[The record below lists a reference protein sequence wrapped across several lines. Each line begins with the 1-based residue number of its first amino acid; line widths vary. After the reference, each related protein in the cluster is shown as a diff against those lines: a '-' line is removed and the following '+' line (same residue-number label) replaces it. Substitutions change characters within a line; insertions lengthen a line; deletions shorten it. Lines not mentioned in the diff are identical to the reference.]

1 MEASLGGSTQEPT
14 EILTLALSGE
24 KACAVP
30 SGSGVDEIA
39 FAMGIRPEVV
49 RLVEAE
55 DGSRSVLLTT
65 RTLLE
70 AMYSPELVL
79 RPGTCEACWLPTS
92 PMGSPR
98 VLADGAFGTS
108 KWADDHLPSDPF
120 DVFLQDLVRDHLA
133 YSGDNVFCQTCW
145 ASCIP
150 WLLVS
155 DELFIENHADHYA
168 KHKANL
174 VQSMTRSES
183 SAWIDIVLSACDAS
197 DEEHVVAVAQNTPR
211 SAGT

>member
-14 EILTLALSGE
+14 EILTFAMSGE

-70 AMYSPELVL
+70 AIILQEL
-79 RPGTCEACWLPTS
+79 RPGICEACWLPTS

-98 VLADGAFGTS
+98 VLADGEFGTS
-108 KWADDHLPSDPF
+108 KWADDHLPSDPY

-145 ASCIP
+145 ASRIP

-183 SAWIDIVLSACDAS
+183 SAWIDIVLSTCDAAT
-197 DEEHVVAVAQNTPR
+197 EEHVVAVAQNTPR

>member
-14 EILTLALSGE
+14 EILTFALSGE

-70 AMYSPELVL
+70 AMDLPVLVL
-79 RPGTCEACWLPTS
+79 RAGTCEACWLPTS

-108 KWADDHLPSDPF
+108 KWADDHLPSDPY

-145 ASCIP
+145 ASRIP

-155 DELFIENHADHYA
+155 DELFIENHADQYA
-168 KHKANL
+168 KYKAKL

-197 DEEHVVAVAQNTPR
+197 GEEHVVAVAQNTPR